1 MPIRSA
7 LSVSPRSTRLAH
19 WLRTWA
25 LPRQWSGRFDP
36 QRRLLVVTF
45 LLATV
50 LTLCAGVTVAL
61 VLEGQVRSRTE
72 TLAASLM
79 ATAVRGHLQPPGTG
93 GGSLPTAPPAT
104 AASWWRSF
112 DGHLST
118 MLEARDVDVLD
129 SDGVVVFGDEA
140 GEVGRRALPAATLVR
155 IRAGQVAHLVRAD
168 LNDPSR
174 VAFLIGVPLAFVA
187 SDGTRAGT
195 GAVLISVDAAPIVAA
210 ATYVRNRALA
220 GTFAMLALM
229 LAMLWFLIR
238 RLAIRA
244 YRDPLTRLPNRQHFM
259 DFSARLLA
267 QHQRY
272 DRPAAVLYFDVNRL
286 GDVNASLGQPAG
298 DAVLRSVA
306 RALRRRA
313 RAGDALARVSGDA
326 FALFLNEVSAHQA
339 RLAAESFAR
348 ELETSVTFEQRR
360 VRIAA
365 SVGVATFPQDGTNV
379 PELLQHA
386 EDAMRFAKEHHFSL
400 FVYEPVDP
408 RATGEILS
416 LEADLRDAL
425 LARELEVHYQ
435 PIVRAH
441 DAHPSA
447 YEALARWPRPSGP
460 ISPGIF
466 IPIAE
471 RTGLIRHLDR
481 FVYESALRD
490 VAAATVPSDAE
501 NRPHVGINLS
511 AASLSDPDTPEFL
524 RAVAEDHRVPFDCIT
539 LEVTETSAI
548 ENLRQVQ
555 AVLTALRTIG
565 FRIALDDFG
574 IGYSSLAH
582 LRKLPIDVVKI
593 DRQFVQGIG
602 QEASDEMLVQS
613 VIGYAR
619 TLSLRTVAEGVE
631 TEAQHRWLQA
641 AGVDYEQ
648 GYLHGRPAPGLPA
661 RVAVATSD

>member
-1 MPIRSA
+1 M
-7 LSVSPRSTRLAH
+7 H

-25 LPRQWSGRFDP
+25 LPRQRSGRLDP
-36 QRRLLVVTF
+36 QRRLLVFTF

-50 LTLCAGVTVAL
+50 LTLCVGVAVAL

-72 TLAASLM
+72 ALAASLT
-79 ATAVRGHLQPPGTG
+79 ATAVQGHLRPAGNEAG
-93 GGSLPTAPPAT
+93 GLPTAPPAT
-104 AASWWRSF
+104 DASWWRSF
-112 DGHLST
+112 DGHLGT
-118 MLEARDVDVLD
+118 MLEARDVDVVD
-129 SDGVVVFGDEA
+129 SDGVVIFGDEA
-140 GEVGRRALPAATLVR
+140 GEVGRRALPAPTLER
-155 IRAGQVAHLVRAD
+155 IRAGQVVHLVRPD
-168 LNDPSR
+168 LNDASR
-174 VAFLIGVPLAFVA
+174 VAFLIGVPLAFVT
-187 SDGTRAGT
+187 SEGSQAGT
-195 GAVLISVDAAPIVAA
+195 GAVMIRVDAAPIMAA
-210 ATYVRNRALA
+210 ATYVRNRVLV

-259 DFSARLLA
+259 DFATRLLA

-272 DRPAAVLYFDVNRL
+272 ARHAAVLYFDVNRL

-326 FALFLNEVSAHQA
+326 FALFLNEVSSQQA

-348 ELETSVTFEQRR
+348 ELETSVTFERRR

-365 SVGVATFPQDGTNV
+365 SVGVATFPQDGATV

-386 EDAMRFAKEHHFSL
+386 EDAMRFAKEHHFPL

-425 LARELEVHYQ
+425 LAKELEVHYQ

-441 DAHPSA
+441 DTHPSA

-460 ISPGIF
+460 ISPSIF
-466 IPIAE
+466 IPVAE

-481 FVYESALRD
+481 FVYESALRA
-490 VAAATVPSDAE
+490 VAAATATDDDE
-501 NRPHVGINLS
+501 GRPHVGINLS

-524 RAVAEDHRVPFDCIT
+524 RSVAEDHGVPFDCIT

-555 AVLTALRTIG
+555 AVLTGLRTIG
-565 FRIALDDFG
+565 FRVALDDFG

-602 QEASDEMLVQS
+602 REASDEMLVQS

-631 TEAQHRWLQA
+631 TEAQHRWL
-641 AGVDYEQ
+641 
-648 GYLHGRPAPGLPA
+648 
-661 RVAVATSD
+661 